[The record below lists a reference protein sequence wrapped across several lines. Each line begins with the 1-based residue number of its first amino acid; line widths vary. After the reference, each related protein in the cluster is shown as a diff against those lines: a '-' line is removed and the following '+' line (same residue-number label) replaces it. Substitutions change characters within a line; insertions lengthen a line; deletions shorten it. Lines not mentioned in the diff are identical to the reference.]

1 MLNELSFTVL
11 IMKIKIL
18 LVCAALA
25 LVISGCDW
33 VRSRLDLPTSKDI
46 AAKRALII
54 QREMQLDSSR
64 SKTVD
69 SSAAMAG
76 SDSSKSIMSEDS
88 AEMSAAKQRAE
99 QQRIEDEAAVKRL
112 EAEQNTAKQKA
123 EQRKIAD
130 QKAAEQQKIAAQK
143 AEQQRVAELKRQ
155 QQIASQ
161 KAIAMEKEKQARLQ
175 QQKPQQQKPQ
185 QQKPVQPQKPQQP
198 VQQQKPQQMQQ
209 PQNEQGE
216 QTPLAYRYYLIVGSY
231 RLSSSVQNKL
241 RQLKNMEADAVA
253 IPLKNGL
260 TMVSAVGFNSLED
273 AKSAMSDV
281 KDIAPDAWIY
291 SRARGLHK

>member
-175 QQKPQQQKPQ
+175 QQKPQQ
-185 QQKPVQPQKPQQP
+185 
-198 VQQQKPQQMQQ
+198 MQQ

>member
-185 QQKPVQPQKPQQP
+185 QQKPVQPQKPQQ
-198 VQQQKPQQMQQ
+198 MQQ